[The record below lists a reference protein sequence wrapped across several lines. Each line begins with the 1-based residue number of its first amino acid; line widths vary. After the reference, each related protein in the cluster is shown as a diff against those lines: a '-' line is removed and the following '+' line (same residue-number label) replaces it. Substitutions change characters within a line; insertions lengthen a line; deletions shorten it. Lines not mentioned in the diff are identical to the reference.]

1 MKAEAE
7 TAATWPRAE
16 EGCQGLTA
24 TIGPQKG
31 QGRPLPPGPSE
42 SVALPLTQRSASPEW
57 WGRGK
62 KCLLF
67 QASQVGSFK
76 AVTTG
81 R

>member
-31 QGRPLPPGPSE
+31 QGRPLPRGH
-42 SVALPLTQRSASPEW
+42 QRA
-57 WGRGK
+57 
-62 KCLLF
+62 
-67 QASQVGSFK
+67 
-76 AVTTG
+76 
-81 R
+81 